1 MYSFSL
7 KSIMQ
12 HSWSPIRLLNFLTS
26 ILQVTSREIKRD
38 REDDTQSYQQQ
49 KNTLPKIN
57 ILVYLYTVAKRLMLH
72 RLIKFHKCTLHGKGM

>member
-26 ILQVTSREIKRD
+26 ILQVTNREIKRE

-49 KNTLPKIN
+49 KNHFTQNKYTGVSVHSCQKANVTQTHKIP
-57 ILVYLYTVAKRLMLH
+57 
-72 RLIKFHKCTLHGKGM
+72 